1 MTRKN
6 LSGLVAIVFV
16 LGAAALAQGELPPL
30 IPREVLFGN
39 PVKAASRD
47 PDLPLGTGREAPPVP
62 AGCRR

>member
-30 IPREVLFGN
+30 IPREVLVGN
-39 PVKAASRD
+39 PV
-47 PDLPLGTGREAPPVP
+47 
-62 AGCRR
+62 